1 MAPKVLA
8 MVLAG
13 GEGKRLM
20 PLTADR
26 AKPGVPFGG
35 IYRMIDFVLSNLANA
50 GYLKM
55 VVLTQYKSH
64 SLDRHIT
71 KTWRMSNL
79 LGNYVAPVPAQQR
92 LGPRW
97 FAGSADAIYQSLN
110 LIHDEKPE
118 YVIVFG
124 ADHIYRM
131 DPAQMVA
138 QHIESGADVTVAGIR
153 QPISMADQFG
163 VIEVAGDGRRIQ
175 AFREKPTDARGLPD
189 SPEEIF
195 ASMGNYVFRTDAL
208 IDAVTRDAQNPSSKH
223 DMGGNIIPMLVE
235 KQSANV
241 YDFADNVVPGSTE
254 RDRGYWRDV
263 GTLDSFYEAHMDL
276 IAIHPVFNLY
286 NFEWPIYTDYNPW
299 PPAKFV
305 HGWQERV
312 GRAVGSMVSP
322 GAVISGSLVENSVVS
337 PNVKVHSWSHVSGS
351 VLMEGVDIGRHA
363 VVRNAILDKNVVV
376 PEGAEIGVDL
386 ERDRRRFTVS
396 DNGIVVIGKG
406 QRVDA

>member
-1 MAPKVLA
+1 

-79 LGNYVAPVPAQQR
+79 LGNYVTPVPAQQR

-110 LIHDEKPE
+110 LISDEKPD

-131 DPAQMVA
+131 DPAQMVK
-138 QHIESGADVTVAGIR
+138 QHIDSGADVTVAGIR
-153 QPISMADQFG
+153 QPIGMADQFG
-163 VIEVAGDGRRIQ
+163 VIEVAGDGKRIQ
-175 AFREKPTDARGLPD
+175 AFREKPSDARGLPD
-189 SPEEIF
+189 SPDEIF
-195 ASMGNYVFRTDAL
+195 ASMGNYVFTAEAL
-208 IDAVTRDAQNPSSKH
+208 VDAVTRDAQNPSSKH
-223 DMGGNIIPMLVE
+223 DMGGNIIPMMVE
-235 KQSANV
+235 RQAASV

-337 PNVKVHSWSHVSGS
+337 PNVKVHSWAHVSGS

-406 QRVDA
+406 QRVEA